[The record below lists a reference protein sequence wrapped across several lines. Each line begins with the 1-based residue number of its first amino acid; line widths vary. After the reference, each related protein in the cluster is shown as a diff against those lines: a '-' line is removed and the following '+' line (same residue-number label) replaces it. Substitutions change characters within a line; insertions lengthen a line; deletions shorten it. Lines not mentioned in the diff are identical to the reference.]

1 MWLINF
7 RLNFPLPRK
16 YNAILSSWGRF
27 CKIKLCKWRKRKRE
41 QVRNSY
47 QKLIMFFIY
56 KIILFQLMF
65 HALKLS
71 LKRET
76 LKLEKPVE
84 SKLKF
89 SGKNKN
95 V

>member
-1 MWLINF
+1 
-7 RLNFPLPRK
+7 
-16 YNAILSSWGRF
+16 
-27 CKIKLCKWRKRKRE
+27 
-41 QVRNSY
+41 
-47 QKLIMFFIY
+47 MFFIY